1 MGAGV
6 LVEAS
11 VASLLDWA
19 LKRARELGAD
29 EAEVSVVLSSSRQVK
44 SEGTHLK
51 ALSRRSIDAWVRVS
65 KGKRFAVTTVTS
77 LERKPLEEAVEA
89 AVTLAFKAE
98 EDPYWEGLPDPEP
111 PLHSWVGYDQ
121 GVVSAPTSWLLEL
134 ARDLIAE
141 AQRRPSIRV
150 SATFVSAGE
159 SEYHV
164 ANTRGVSASDRG
176 TYFSYGVELKA
187 VGAGEGVGFSSVS
200 SRGLHVDIYGVLERA
215 TALAL
220 DSMRGEK
227 LGTVV
232 KGNVLFRAE
241 PFASLVDAL
250 LVPALNALS
259 VLEGF
264 SPLRDKV
271 GQKVLGP
278 LTVVDDGTMVGG
290 LETSLFDAEGVARR
304 RKVLFDRGVLKGFLH
319 NTYTA
324 RRMKCES
331 TGNAARVRGAV
342 AIARTNLVIE
352 GGEDSEET
360 LASSSAVVVDG
371 YLLSVHTV
379 NPITGNFSVVASNPY
394 LVKNGELK
402 PLKPVTVS
410 GNIYEVASGLRP
422 ARKVKNTHTGVYTPD
437 VLLSG
442 LTVSG

>member
-1 MGAGV
+1 MEAEV
-6 LVEAS
+6 L
-11 VASLLDWA
+11 SLLDWA

-29 EAEVSVVLSSSRQVK
+29 EAEVSVTLSRTRQVK
-44 SEGTHLK
+44 SEGVHLK
-51 ALSRRSIDAWVRVS
+51 ALSRRSVDAWVRVS
-65 KGKRFAVTTVTS
+65 RGKRFAITTVTS
-77 LERKPLEEAVEA
+77 LEQKPLEEAVEA
-89 AVTLAFKAE
+89 AVALASKAE

-111 PLHSWVGYDQ
+111 PLHGWVGYDQ
-121 GVVSAPTSWLLEL
+121 GVTSAPTSWLLKL
-134 ARDLIAE
+134 ARELIAE
-141 AQRRPSIRV
+141 AQRHPSIRV
-150 SATFVSAGE
+150 SGTFVSA
-159 SEYHV
+159 SETAYYV
-164 ANTRGVSASDRG
+164 ANSRGVSASDKG
-176 TYFSYGVELKA
+176 THFGYGIELKA
-187 VGAGEGVGFSSVS
+187 VGAGEGIGFSSMS

-215 TALAL
+215 TTLAL
-220 DSMRGEK
+220 DSMKGEK
-227 LGTVV
+227 LGTVI

-250 LVPALNALS
+250 LVPALSALS

-264 SPLRDKV
+264 SPLRDKI

-304 RKVLFDRGVLKGFLH
+304 RKVLFDKGVLKGYLH

-342 AIARTNLVIE
+342 LIARTNLVVE
-352 GGEDSEET
+352 GGEDSEEA
-360 LASSSAVVVDG
+360 LASDSAVVVDG

-379 NPITGNFSVVASNPY
+379 NYITGNFSVVASNPY

-410 GNIYEVASGLRP
+410 GNIYEVAGGLRP
-422 ARKVKNTHTGVYTPD
+422 AKRVKNTYTGIYTPD
-437 VLLSG
+437 VLFSG

>member
-6 LVEAS
+6 PTGMDVS
-11 VASLLDWA
+11 SLLEWA

-29 EAEVSVVLSSSRQVK
+29 EAEVSVSLSSSRQVK

-51 ALSRRSIDAWVRVS
+51 TLSRRSIDAWVRVS
-65 KGKRFAVTTVTS
+65 KGKKFAVTTVTS
-77 LERKPLEEAVEA
+77 LDQKPLEAAVEA
-89 AVTLAFKAE
+89 AVTLAAKAE

-111 PLHSWVGYDQ
+111 PLHSWVGYDE
-121 GVVSAPTSWLLEL
+121 GVASAPTSWLLEL
-134 ARDLIAE
+134 AKELITE

-150 SATFVSAGE
+150 SGTFVSA
-159 SEYHV
+159 SEAAYYV
-164 ANTRGVSASDRG
+164 ASTRGVSASDKG
-176 TYFSYGVELKA
+176 THFSYGIELKA
-187 VGAGEGVGFSSVS
+187 VGTGEGVGFSSAS
-200 SRGLHVDIYGVLERA
+200 SRGLHVDTYGVLERA
-215 TALAL
+215 TTLAL

-232 KGNVLFRAE
+232 KGNVLLRAE

-250 LVPALNALS
+250 LVPALNALN

-319 NTYTA
+319 NIYTA
-324 RRMKCES
+324 RRMRCES

-342 AIARTNLVIE
+342 MIARTNLIVE
-352 GGEDSEET
+352 GGEESEEA
-360 LASSSAVVVDG
+360 LISDSAVVVDG

-379 NPITGNFSVVASNPY
+379 NYITGNFSVVASNPY

-410 GNIYEVASGLRP
+410 GNIYEVAGGLRP
-422 ARKVKNTHTGVYTPD
+422 ARRVKNTYTGIYTPD
-437 VLLSG
+437 VLFSG